1 MLTPKTNFLGTG
13 PILYVCEIVIGLQET
28 PIFCHNLSCML
39 LIYAILSLKVIT
51 LAPGWICLLLIVTK
65 LLRLSSIA
73 FVKAN
78 RLDPDDMPYSVD
90 YHLGVL
96 VPGCSC
102 LLMSNLRNSWHK
114 WMNYCAI

>member
-1 MLTPKTNFLGTG
+1 MF
-13 PILYVCEIVIGLQET
+13 VIQET
-28 PIFCHNLSCML
+28 PIFCNNLSCML
-39 LIYAILSLKVIT
+39 LTIYAILSLKVIT

-78 RLDPDDMPYSVD
+78 RVDSDDMPYSVE

-96 VPGCSC
+96 VC
-102 LLMSNLRNSWHK
+102 
-114 WMNYCAI
+114 

>member
-1 MLTPKTNFLGTG
+1 MLTPKTDFLGTR
-13 PILYVCEIVIGLQET
+13 PILYVWEIVFGLQET

-39 LIYAILSLKVIT
+39 LTIYTIFSLKAIT

-65 LLRLSSIA
+65 LLRLSSMA

-78 RLDPDDMPYSVD
+78 RADLDDMPYSVE

-96 VPGCSC
+96 VC
-102 LLMSNLRNSWHK
+102 
-114 WMNYCAI
+114 